1 MLKAEKIRLLILI
14 FILSLISL
22 TIIMINGISY
32 DLNIKINDNVKGI
45 EDIDIATDP
54 DNVIKIV
61 HKKYSNG
68 ILKLKI
74 KSNHKGISFVEVS
87 SKKHYSINKV
97 FVHEFG
103 IITLN
108 RRLGKCNGDI
118 VVPISILI
126 IIIYLLSVKI
136 KHYKKNSE
144 YCLYQY
150 NNIITLILG
159 FLGMSISELLFSRDS
174 DDISKKNDSIIYCL
188 SISRSL

>member
-14 FILSLISL
+14 LSLISL
-22 TIIMINGISY
+22 TIIMISGITY

-97 FVHEFG
+97 
-103 IITLN
+103 
-108 RRLGKCNGDI
+108 
-118 VVPISILI
+118 
-126 IIIYLLSVKI
+126 
-136 KHYKKNSE
+136 
-144 YCLYQY
+144 LYM
-150 NNIITLILG
+150 NL
-159 FLGMSISELLFSRDS
+159 ELL
-174 DDISKKNDSIIYCL
+174 L
-188 SISRSL
+188 